1 MTSTYPNS
9 AASGWSSGSRT
20 PATPA
25 TKVGCFTAVPQL
37 LVAAGRSGSRAGRAR
52 IGLVVP
58 GECRESHAGARQRG
72 WRLSGLD
79 WAAPKER
86 ITLPKHN
93 AALYAEREES
103 KEGSE
108 RRSEPTTRIS
118 SAHLQGHRRTTNS
131 PALVIRAMQS
141 EGEQLSGRPVS
152 GRGRREV
159 RHTARFRSI
168 RPVSFE
174 SIGLAVGLVCLVRA
188 DTQYPDDDI
197 PINDQ
202 TDRPDPEDF
211 RVDSCSERAQRTFCN
226 RCLPCKVSCR
236 GAAGAR

>member
-1 MTSTYPNS
+1 MEQRQPHSGHSSHQGAILYGGST
-9 AASGWSSGSRT
+9 AAALRAW
-20 PATPA
+20 
-25 TKVGCFTAVPQL
+25 
-37 LVAAGRSGSRAGRAR
+37 RSGSRAGRAR

-58 GECRESHAGARQRG
+58 GESHAGARQRG
-72 WRLSGLD
+72 LRLSGLD

-108 RRSEPTTRIS
+108 RRSEPTARIS

-168 RPVSFE
+168 RSVSFE
-174 SIGLAVGLVCLVRA
+174 SIGLAVGLVGLVREQ
-188 DTQYPDDDI
+188 TRSILTTTFPSITRPIGQI
-197 PINDQ
+197 PK
-202 TDRPDPEDF
+202 T
-211 RVDSCSERAQRTFCN
+211 S
-226 RCLPCKVSCR
+226 
-236 GAAGAR
+236 G

>member
-25 TKVGCFTAVPQL
+25 TKVGSFTAVPPL
-37 LVAAGRSGSRAGRAR
+37 LLCAPSAVDLGLGEPGLGWLCRGSIERAT
-52 IGLVVP
+52 
-58 GECRESHAGARQRG
+58 RELGSAVG
-72 WRLSGLD
+72 LSGLD

-118 SAHLQGHRRTTNS
+118 SAHLQGHRPSTNS

-159 RHTARFRSI
+159 RHTARFRSN
-168 RPVSFE
+168 RSVSFE
-174 SIGLAVGLVCLVRA
+174 SIGLDSRPRLSRPGVQTRSILTTTFPSMTRPIG
-188 DTQYPDDDI
+188 QI
-197 PINDQ
+197 PK
-202 TDRPDPEDF
+202 T
-211 RVDSCSERAQRTFCN
+211 S
-226 RCLPCKVSCR
+226 
-236 GAAGAR
+236 G

>member
-1 MTSTYPNS
+1 M
-9 AASGWSSGSRT
+9 
-20 PATPA
+20 
-25 TKVGCFTAVPQL
+25 
-37 LVAAGRSGSRAGRAR
+37 
-52 IGLVVP
+52 
-58 GECRESHAGARQRG
+58 GARQRG
-72 WRLSGLD
+72 WRLRRLLGLD

-118 SAHLQGHRRTTNS
+118 SAHLQGQHKFASACNPSCAERRRTTFWTPCVRTRPPRS
-131 PALVIRAMQS
+131 STYRQVSKQS
-141 EGEQLSGRPVS
+141 LSELRIDRSRQSAPFVS
-152 GRGRREV
+152 SG
-159 RHTARFRSI
+159 S
-168 RPVSFE
+168 
-174 SIGLAVGLVCLVRA
+174 A

-211 RVDSCSERAQRTFCN
+211 RVDSCSERAQRTFSS
-226 RCLPCKVSCR
+226 RRLPCRVSCR
-236 GAAGAR
+236 GVAGAR

>member
-1 MTSTYPNS
+1 LTSTYPNS

-25 TKVGCFTAVPQL
+25 TKVRSFTAVPQL
-37 LVAAGRSGSRAGRAR
+37 LLCAPGAVDLGLGEPGLGWLCPESVERATRELGSAVGA
-52 IGLVVP
+52 
-58 GECRESHAGARQRG
+58 SHD
-72 WRLSGLD
+72 WI

-159 RHTARFRSI
+159 RHTARFGSI
-168 RPVSFE
+168 RSVSFE
-174 SIGLAVGLVCLVRA
+174 SIGLAVGLACLVRECRHA
-188 DTQYPDDDI
+188 
-197 PINDQ
+197 
-202 TDRPDPEDF
+202 
-211 RVDSCSERAQRTFCN
+211 
-226 RCLPCKVSCR
+226 VS
-236 GAAGAR
+236 